1 MTYRTMMVRVNA
13 LGGDDRLLRCAAEVA
28 SQFDVHVIGVSAYP
42 ALPQSLHILQAAA
55 GGTISN
61 EQEDEYRGSAQ
72 GHIDE
77 AEVRFRNAM
86 AGHARSLAWRSSI
99 VEKGAALGLIQQLR
113 AADLIISNPVG
124 QGGSPGTPKLINVGD
139 LVMNAGRPVL
149 LVPHTVECLDRG
161 TAVVAWKDTRETRR
175 AIRDALPLLSRY
187 QIVTVLE
194 VAPAAEVATA
204 RDRVADVVDWLGH
217 HGIVA
222 GSRVE
227 TSSGAD
233 TNQLAAL
240 IRDMGAGLLVAGA
253 YGHARLREWAL
264 GGVTEDLL
272 LYPKIPT
279 IMSH

>member
-1 MTYRTMMVRVNA
+1 MMVRVNA
-13 LGGDDRLLRCAAEVA
+13 LGGDDRLLRYAAEIA

-55 GGTISN
+55 GGTVSD
-61 EQEDEYRGSAQ
+61 EQENDYRANAQ
-72 GHIDE
+72 EHIDE
-77 AEVRFRNAM
+77 AEARFRAAM
-86 AGHARSLAWRSSI
+86 AGHARCLAWQSTI
-99 VEKGAALGLIQQLR
+99 VEKPAALSLIQQLR
-113 AADLIISNPVG
+113 ATDLIVTNPVG
-124 QGGSPGTPKLINVGD
+124 QGGAPGSPKLINVGD

-149 LVPHTVECLDRG
+149 LVPHAVECLDRG

-175 AIRDALPLLSRY
+175 AVRDSLPLLSRY

-194 VAPAAEVATA
+194 IAPTAETAAAGE
-204 RDRVADVVDWLGH
+204 RVADVADWLGH

-222 GSRVE
+222 GTRVE

-233 TNQLAAL
+233 TNLLAAL
-240 IRDMGAGLLVAGA
+240 VRDMSAGLLVAGA

-272 LYPKIPT
+272 LYPKVPT